1 MAEPSEVSFEL
12 YADEIPYVT
21 ESMSLA
27 EMGMIPEGA
36 YKNKKYFDSKVDLSG
51 VKEVYG
57 DLLFDPQTSGGLLY
71 AVEAKYGEE
80 IIKALKGSSLATEVA
95 IIGKVV
101 PKKEK
106 LIYVR

>member
-1 MAEPSEVSFEL
+1 M
-12 YADEIPYVT
+12 
-21 ESMSLA
+21 
-27 EMGMIPEGA
+27 
-36 YKNKKYFDSKVDLSG
+36 
-51 VKEVYG
+51 
-57 DLLFDPQTSGGLLY
+57 Y